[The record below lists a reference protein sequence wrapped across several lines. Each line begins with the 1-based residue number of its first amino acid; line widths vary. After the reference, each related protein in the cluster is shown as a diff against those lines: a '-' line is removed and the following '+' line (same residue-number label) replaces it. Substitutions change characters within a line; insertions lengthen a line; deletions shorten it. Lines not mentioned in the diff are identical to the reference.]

1 MSDPPVRGASVE
13 AIEAHYDLGN
23 DFFELWLD
31 ESMTY
36 TCALWDA
43 ANPQDTLAGAQARK
57 RNYLIGEALA
67 AHTPR
72 VLDVGCGWGGLL
84 RHLVAEHGVTQ
95 ATGLTLSRA
104 QADFIEAQ
112 SSAGVEVLVESWADH
127 VPQAPYDAI
136 LSVEAFEAFARLGQS
151 SLEKTALYREFFE
164 CCHAWLV
171 PGGRLA
177 LQTIAY
183 GNAGPEDFD
192 EFIASEVF
200 PESDLPRL
208 AEIASSIE
216 RLFEV
221 VTVRNRRADY
231 VLTLRAWLVR
241 LKAQR
246 ARAVALVGEAVVVR
260 FERYLR
266 LSIYMFDV
274 GTCDLLQF
282 TLRRI
287 DHPRPSRPGAT
298 P

>member
-1 MSDPPVRGASVE
+1 MSEPPVRGASIE

-36 TCALWDA
+36 TSALWD
-43 ANPQDTLAGAQARK
+43 PTQTQETLEHAQARK
-57 RNYLIGEALA
+57 RDYLIGEAHA
-67 AHTPR
+67 SHTPH

-84 RHLVAEHGVTQ
+84 RHLVTGHGVAR

-104 QADFIEAQ
+104 QADFVLAQ
-112 SSAGVEVLVESWADH
+112 KTPGVEVVVESWADH
-127 VPQAPYDAI
+127 SPAAPYDAI

-151 SLEKTALYREFFE
+151 SAEKTAIYREFFE
-164 CCHAWLV
+164 RCHAWLV
-171 PGGRLA
+171 PGGHVA

-208 AEIASSIE
+208 AEVATAIE

-221 VTVRNRRADY
+221 VTIRNRRADY
-231 VLTLRAWLVR
+231 VLTLRVWLAR

-246 ARAVALVGEAVVVR
+246 KAAVALVGEAVVVR

-287 DHPRPSRPGAT
+287 DHPRPSRPGVSL
-298 P
+298 